1 MHIVGENQQDMTARL
16 ALAPRTSNIGKGV
29 KAGGHDP
36 DFINTQAIYARAMVQ
51 TLAYPLIAP
60 AVEDLFDDTPGS
72 CDCSIVRSTVYVPE
86 GIDLPYGVVRA
97 SVLQAKGERSICI
110 GIIDSTGKVMMMP
123 SHDFTMVFTKDDK
136 LVLLR
141 RILIDGIEEK
151 AEKEAIRI
159 LEDNE

>member
-16 ALAPRTSNIGKGV
+16 ALAPRTTHKGA
-29 KAGGHDP
+29 KTGGHDP

-72 CDCSIVRSTVYVPE
+72 ADCSIVRSTVYVPE
-86 GIDLPYGVVRA
+86 GIEIPYGVVRA